1 MSVNCM
7 GREFDSS
14 YISIHR
20 TLEVGQVTLLVERGA
35 LETERSNDVVDL
47 DLGVVK
53 LLSTLL
59 GGGVGT
65 DI

>member
-1 MSVNCM
+1 M
-7 GREFDSS
+7 
-14 YISIHR
+14 YIYR

-35 LETERSNDVVDL
+35 LETERMGDVVDL

-53 LLSTLL
+53 LLSSVL
-59 GGGVGT
+59 GGSVGT